1 MNDARLSAAELDA
14 RDPLAAVRD
23 RFLLPQGVVY
33 LDGNSLGARP
43 VGVMERLEHVV
54 GRQWGDGLIRS
65 WNEADWY
72 DLPLRTGDRIAPL
85 VGASPGSIVVGD
97 STTISLFRVVAAA
110 LALRPGRRAIVT
122 ERENFPS
129 DLYVLEGLKSLLPD
143 LEIQIGRAHV

>member
-72 DLPLRTGDRIAPL
+72 DLDQLPRLPAKISLARVLIDAAIREDR
-85 VGASPGSIVVGD
+85 SGSI
-97 STTISLFRVVAAA
+97 
-110 LALRPGRRAIVT
+110 RA
-122 ERENFPS
+122 N
-129 DLYVLEGLKSLLPD
+129 PD
-143 LEIQIGRAHV
+143 